1 VVPFSLLRKS
11 PVVAGRAGR
20 TAFVVFYRRGVA
32 SALDAEQIG
41 DSRDVGTAAALEPCS
56 EIVLSRSLRG
66 PVSGQF
72 TDGQTGSRWDMTGA
86 ALSGPLQGRHLVP
99 VRHDEQYWF
108 ALAAFVSDA
117 TLVR

>member
-1 VVPFSLLRKS
+1 
-11 PVVAGRAGR
+11 
-20 TAFVVFYRRGVA
+20 VFYRRGVA

-41 DSRDVGTAAALEPCS
+41 DSRDVGTAAAFEPRLGDRALPF
-56 EIVLSRSLRG
+56 IAD

-72 TDGQTGSRWDMTGA
+72 TDAQTGSRWDMTGA

-108 ALAAFVSDA
+108 GLPAFVPDA